1 MLFTHWV
8 ARFGAPRLITT
19 DQGSQFEAQLFNTL
33 TKLVGSKH
41 CRITAY
47 HPESNGII
55 ERWHRSLK
63 TALICHSETQW
74 TDTLPVVLLGLR
86 TCLKEDL
93 GTSVAELVYGTT
105 LKVPD
110 EFFSSEEM
118 PSNPRIFVE
127 DFRVISCVI
136 PCKSCGLDQPLITLD
151 LSYFSIK
158 ICITALTSFSK

>member
-1 MLFTHWV
+1 MTKIFFTHWV

-63 TALICHSETQW
+63 TALMCHSETQW
-74 TDTLPVVLLGLR
+74 TDTLANSITRAKNLFQRGSR
-86 TCLKEDL
+86 HFC
-93 GTSVAELVYGTT
+93 
-105 LKVPD
+105 
-110 EFFSSEEM
+110 SE
-118 PSNPRIFVE
+118 
-127 DFRVISCVI
+127 ISLQHYAQ
-136 PCKSCGLDQPLITLD
+136 STG
-151 LSYFSIK
+151 
-158 ICITALTSFSK
+158 